1 MVYMLPGGTIQLT
14 SQGGQ
19 GEPPGLHTITSGS
32 GGTIVQYST
41 GQDSHIYVP
50 GKILKHIFCI
60 FYNIRSAQLI

>member
-1 MVYMLPGGTIQLT
+1 MLPGGTIQLT

-19 GEPPGLHTITSGS
+19 GEPQGLHTITTGGS

-50 GKILKHIFCI
+50 GK
-60 FYNIRSAQLI
+60 LIKLN